1 VEIVVRGRKTEVP
14 ERFREH
20 VEGKLA
26 KLGKYDNR
34 MSRID
39 VEVTHETN
47 PRQASEAERVEIT
60 TRTRGPV
67 IRAEAAAPDRY
78 AALDAAVS
86 RIESRLRRAA
96 DRRRDR
102 RKSGGLDEVPPDPSV
117 LPEVGSLPQDEAT
130 LSSDTED
137 APLIVRDKTH
147 QATPMTLDQALYEM
161 ELVGHD
167 FFLFVDAESGRP
179 SVVYR
184 RRGYQ
189 YGVIRLDV

>member
-1 VEIVVRGRKTEVP
+1 MEIVVRGRKTEVP

-39 VEVTHETN
+39 VEVTHESN

-60 TRTRGPV
+60 TRTKGPV

-102 RKSGGLDEVPPDPSV
+102 RKSGGLDVAPPDLLV
-117 LPEVGSLPQDEAT
+117 LPEVGSSPEGEAEA
-130 LSSDTED
+130 SVDD
-137 APLIVRDKTH
+137 DGPLIVRDKTH
-147 QATPMTLDQALYEM
+147 HATPMTLDQALYEM

-167 FFLFVDAESGRP
+167 FYLFVDAESGRP

>member
-1 VEIVVRGRKTEVP
+1 MEIVVRGRKTEVP
-14 ERFREH
+14 ERFRQH
-20 VEGKLA
+20 VESKLA

-34 MSRID
+34 MTRID
-39 VEVTHETN
+39 VEITREAN

-60 TRTRGPV
+60 TRTKGPV

-96 DRRRDR
+96 DSRRDR
-102 RKSGGLDEVPPDPSV
+102 RKSGGLDDVPVDATAS
-117 LPEVGSLPQDEAT
+117 LMADAGAVGPNGVEPVF
-130 LSSDTED
+130 ED
-137 APLIVRDKTH
+137 GPLIVRDKTH
-147 QATPMTLDQALYEM
+147 EATPMTLDQALYEM

-167 FFLFVDAESGRP
+167 FFLFVDADSAKP

>member
-1 VEIVVRGRKTEVP
+1 MEIVVRGRKTEVP

-39 VEVTHETN
+39 VEVTHESN

-60 TRTRGPV
+60 TRTKGPV

-102 RKSGGLDEVPPDPSV
+102 RKSGGLDEVPPDHSV
-117 LPEVGSLPQDEAT
+117 LPEVGSSPVGEAEAPAV
-130 LSSDTED
+130 ED
-137 APLIVRDKTH
+137 GPLIVRDKTH
-147 QATPMTLDQALYEM
+147 HATPMTLDQALYEM

-167 FFLFVDAESGRP
+167 FYLFVDAESGRP